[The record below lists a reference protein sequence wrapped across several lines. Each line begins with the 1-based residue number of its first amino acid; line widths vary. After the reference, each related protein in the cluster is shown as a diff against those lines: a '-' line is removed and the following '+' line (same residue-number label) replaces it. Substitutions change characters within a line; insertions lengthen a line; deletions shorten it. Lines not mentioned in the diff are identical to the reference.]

1 MFAPPPGSIC
11 AQFLLGVV
19 LSVAGIAAAADATW
33 RTRVDGFGPIR
44 IGMTRTQAERAAGLK
59 LSDDRALSSAY
70 CYYLDFTRGIKGVI
84 FMVTEGRI
92 SRVDV
97 LAPGYATV
105 SGARIGDSEETLR
118 TLYGERAKFSPHKY
132 LGAAGNYVMV
142 SAGDGRHAV
151 QFETRH
157 GRVFRYRAGK
167 FPEVAL
173 TEGCN

>member
-1 MFAPPPGSIC
+1 MLASSSGSIH
-11 AQFLLGVV
+11 AQLLLGAA
-19 LSVAGIAAAADATW
+19 LSVAGVAAAADAAW
-33 RTRVDGFGPIR
+33 RTRVDGFGPLR
-44 IGMTRTQAERAAGLK
+44 IGMTRTQAERAAGLA

-105 SGARIGDSEETLR
+105 SGARIGDTEERLLA
-118 TLYGERAKFSPHKY
+118 LYGERAKFSPHKY
-132 LGAAGNYVMV
+132 LGAAGNYVTV
-142 SAGDGRHAV
+142 SSSDGRHAV

-173 TEGCN
+173 AEGCN